1 MKTALRLCVLGG
13 LASLGACSGTPGSG
27 GSASYG
33 RYYEANRAYPA
44 PGPAN
49 DPWGPYI
56 RQAARRFSFPDQWI
70 RAVIQQ
76 ESGGH
81 EYLNGHLTTSGAGA
95 MGLMQLMPATY
106 AEMQQRF
113 SLGPDPYDPR
123 DNILAGTGYLNLLYA
138 KYGAP
143 GFLAAYNAGPA
154 RLDDYLAT
162 GRDLPNETVN
172 YVASITPNLGTQA
185 PLSGPLAAYAS
196 NEPSSTPSVASAPS
210 YAPPPSDQ
218 NAPQYAQA
226 TSTDQLNAASA
237 EGDLPA
243 DGAAPT
249 SLPAYTPPPA
259 AAPAPQAPP
268 MGAPLPP
275 PQATAA
281 PPLSIQAGAAP
292 TLNTPTKTGIQV
304 TGFRPSAAP
313 VQVPDYGA
321 WSVQVGAFAAQGQ
334 ARFANTI
341 ARQAAF
347 DDLSGAQSMVQT
359 VSSGG
364 RMLYRARLT
373 GLSRAAAAHACS
385 QMARQGLGCMA
396 VPPGH

>member
-1 MKTALRLCVLGG
+1 
-13 LASLGACSGTPGSG
+13 
-27 GSASYG
+27 
-33 RYYEANRAYPA
+33 
-44 PGPAN
+44 
-49 DPWGPYI
+49 
-56 RQAARRFSFPDQWI
+56 
-70 RAVIQQ
+70 
-76 ESGGH
+76 
-81 EYLNGHLTTSGAGA
+81 
-95 MGLMQLMPATY
+95 
-106 AEMQQRF
+106 
-113 SLGPDPYDPR
+113 
-123 DNILAGTGYLNLLYA
+123 
-138 KYGAP
+138 
-143 GFLAAYNAGPA
+143 
-154 RLDDYLAT
+154 
-162 GRDLPNETVN
+162 
-172 YVASITPNLGTQA
+172 
-185 PLSGPLAAYAS
+185 
-196 NEPSSTPSVASAPS
+196 
-210 YAPPPSDQ
+210 
-218 NAPQYAQA
+218 
-226 TSTDQLNAASA
+226 ASA